1 MATPIIPTVG
11 RKVWFYGSA
20 GQLVPYDATVIAVRE
35 YDDARGP
42 DALCNLYVINDGG
55 SVEVH
60 KDVQCHVEGAPEF
73 FPCYRWM
80 PYQQAQ
86 AEKTATT

>member
-1 MATPIIPTVG
+1 MARITPTVG

-20 GQLVPYDATVIAVRE
+20 EQLQPFDATVIAVRE
-35 YDDARGP
+35 EGDNSGP
-42 DALCNLYVINDGG
+42 DSLCNLYVINDGG

-60 KDVQCHVEGAPEF
+60 KDVKVHESGSPEF

-80 PYQQAQ
+80 PYQQQQ
-86 AEKTATT
+86 AAKQS